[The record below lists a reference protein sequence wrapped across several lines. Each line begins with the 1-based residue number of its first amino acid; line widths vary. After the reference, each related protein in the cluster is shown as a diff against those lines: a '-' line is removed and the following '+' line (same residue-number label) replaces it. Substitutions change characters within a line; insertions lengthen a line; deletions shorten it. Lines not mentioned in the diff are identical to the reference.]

1 MYLVVCGVGWG
12 VSGGG
17 GWGVGGLIWAGGL
30 FPSLKSDIFL
40 PYSFSYLQIL
50 YSPEMYVTICV

>member
-1 MYLVVCGVGWG
+1 VLGGGVFVWGGGGVGWG
-12 VSGGG
+12 GSGG
-17 GWGVGGLIWAGGL
+17 GGL